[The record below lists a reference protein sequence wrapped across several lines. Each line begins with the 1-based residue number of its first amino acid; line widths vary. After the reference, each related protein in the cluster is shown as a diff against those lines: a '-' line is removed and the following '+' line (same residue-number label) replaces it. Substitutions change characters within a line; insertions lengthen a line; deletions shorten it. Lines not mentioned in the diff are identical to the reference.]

1 MMMADYRSCRYEPSH
16 QNYAGHPLVA
26 GEMPEGRQLTDLS
39 YTNSSGNS
47 DYYGSNNVT
56 FHRHFDR
63 PYGSEMYPYQSPNI
77 PSRTFFSPLQPPSSD
92 LSSVKSEFCAPPKD
106 QRQYSEMKDAKNEK
120 EIECEVKLIKGES
133 SFEKCNENHGSECSS
148 PSKEDSLDRDSL
160 GSDDGE
166 DSVPHVLAPGFH
178 GPNRRCLLWACKAC
192 KRKTVAIDRRK
203 AATLRERRR
212 LRKVNEAF
220 ETLKRRTC
228 PNPNQRLPKVE
239 ILRNAIEYIESLE
252 ELLHGNRIPRTDDH
266 VNDSGSTSGSSDYMV
281 SFSFFIFIFFK
292 GISLGLSLEFRKGT
306 GCIVQPS
313 PLKCHDFFLYMY
325 ISEFYIDSEN
335 ICLSIFQFYFFFI
348 FFFKTKKIIA
358 STRYTLGSI
367 TAIKPMLCISLRS
380 VFLIKMK
387 LDTEQKINPLK
398 VNQKMETKML

>member
-1 MMMADYRSCRYEPSH
+1 MMMMADFRSCRYEPSH

-106 QRQYSEMKDAKNEK
+106 QRQYSEMKDAKTEK

-266 VNDSGSTSGSSDYMV
+266 VNDSGSTSGSSDYMTVNSPQYYDKLHHLGDVHPGYTHGNGYEHHQQTSAQAQQQAPCGNV
-281 SFSFFIFIFFK
+281 SSLDCLSLIVESISPK
-292 GISLGLSLEFRKGT
+292 TSAGMMTGISPPER
-306 GCIVQPS
+306 
-313 PLKCHDFFLYMY
+313 PL
-325 ISEFYIDSEN
+325 
-335 ICLSIFQFYFFFI
+335 
-348 FFFKTKKIIA
+348 
-358 STRYTLGSI
+358 
-367 TAIKPMLCISLRS
+367 
-380 VFLIKMK
+380 
-387 LDTEQKINPLK
+387 
-398 VNQKMETKML
+398 